1 MKITLIRLADLLD
14 RLRSTY
20 IFVPAVMM
28 VLAFL
33 LAHVITYW
41 ERLIPYSIF
50 EVFWYFFHVSPGNL
64 TGTLITYTTIE
75 LGVIGVVFS
84 VTLVPLTMASS
95 QYGTILLR
103 AFLRD
108 IRAQIVLGLFAASMI
123 FNITTVLIIS
133 RPSFTV
139 QVPVLSAT
147 TSTVF
152 LVIDICALLYF
163 FHHVTTGLQAS
174 TIISR
179 LGNELTQSI
188 RKDYLPGTPAG
199 RSPEIFREREA
210 TIIREGVPVYSG
222 YCGYIRSIDYE
233 RLLKIAQQHNLVI
246 SVAYTPGDF
255 IGPGDTLLV
264 AWPKSPYPGFS
275 NDVQDCFILG
285 MYRTMV
291 QDPELGITQ
300 LVNIVARSVR
310 FFDPSIPAMVLN
322 QLGVALS
329 FSAERGNPCPY
340 RLDKTGSLRLIL
352 KIRSFDQLMSTS
364 FDLIRYYSRDN
375 TNIIALMLNTIG
387 RIGSHGTS
395 DEIRKV
401 LLQHAMLI
409 KGESVVKISSEH
421 DRKIIL
427 QSYDMAVRAI
437 GLPVDD
443 YSS

>member
-1 MKITLIRLADLLD
+1 MTDLMD

-20 IFVPAVMM
+20 IFLPAVMM
-28 VLAFL
+28 VFAFL
-33 LAHVITYW
+33 LAHLISYL
-41 ERLIPYSIF
+41 ESMIPYSLF

-64 TGTLITYTTIE
+64 TGTLITYTTTE

-84 VTLVPLTMASS
+84 VTLVPLTLASS

-123 FNITTVLIIS
+123 FNITLILIIS
-133 RPSFTV
+133 RSSFTV

-147 TSTVF
+147 AATVF
-152 LVIDICALLYF
+152 FIIDICALLYF

-179 LGNELTQSI
+179 LGTELSQSI

-199 RSPEIFREREA
+199 GSPEILREKEDA
-210 TIIREGVPVYSG
+210 IIRDGVPITSG
-222 YCGYIRSIDYE
+222 YSGYIRSIDYG
-233 RLLKIAQQHNLVI
+233 RLLKIAQQNNLVI
-246 SVAYTPGDF
+246 SVANNPGDF

-264 AWPKSPYPGFS
+264 AWPDSSHPGFS
-275 NDVQDCFILG
+275 NEVRDCFILG
-285 MYRTMV
+285 KYRTMV

-300 LVNIVARSVR
+300 LVNIIARSVR

-329 FSAERGNPCPY
+329 FSAERGNPYPY
-340 RLDKTGSLRLIL
+340 RQDSTGTLRLIL
-352 KIRSFDQLMSTS
+352 KVRSFDRLMSVS

-375 TNIIALMLNTIG
+375 TTIIALMLNTIG
-387 RIGSHGTS
+387 RIASHAPS
-395 DEIRKV
+395 DEIRNV
-401 LLQHAMLI
+401 LLQYAMLI
-409 KGESVVKISSEH
+409 KEESVVKISSEH
-421 DRKIIL
+421 DRQIIY
-427 QSYDMAVRAI
+427 QSYDTAVRAI
-437 GLPVDD
+437 GVPAGGL
-443 YSS
+443 SSK